1 MFFNSFFF
9 PQVKSGRY
17 WIGLHDRTVEGN
29 FHWIDGTQL
38 DNNRF
43 VSWGPFQPNNI
54 GHFFTTWNADS
65 CIVRDDGSWSDD
77 DCDTLKPF
85 ICEIKL

>member
-43 VSWGPFQPNNI
+43 VSWGPFQRNNI
-54 GHFFTTWNADS
+54 GHFFTTWNADC
-65 CIVRDDGSWSDD
+65 CIVKGDGSWSDD